1 MTVRLSAPRSSD
13 TLTDF
18 SESRKDL
25 NLKEEKEEENVCDV
39 VALFSYLLCAR
50 SRLALLGSY
59 VSALFSSSEKM

>member
-25 NLKEEKEEENVCDV
+25 NLKEKEEENVCDV